1 MIIVAGTFH
10 VDPDRRD
17 EFIRGREAAMVTSR
31 GEQGCIEYVFA
42 ADPIVPGKIVLY
54 ERWESKEALRAH
66 LEAMRVAR
74 EAAGPP
80 TDPGVKVLS
89 SELAQYEISATGPI
103 GS

>member
-17 EFIRGREAAMVTSR
+17 EFIRGRESAMVTSR
-31 GEQGCIEYVFA
+31 GEPGCIEYVFA
-42 ADPIVPGKIVLY
+42 ADPIDLGKIVLY
-54 ERWESKEALRAH
+54 ERWEDKAALGAH

-80 TDPGVKVLS
+80 AEPGVPVLS
-89 SELAQYEISATGPI
+89 SELAQYEISAVGPI